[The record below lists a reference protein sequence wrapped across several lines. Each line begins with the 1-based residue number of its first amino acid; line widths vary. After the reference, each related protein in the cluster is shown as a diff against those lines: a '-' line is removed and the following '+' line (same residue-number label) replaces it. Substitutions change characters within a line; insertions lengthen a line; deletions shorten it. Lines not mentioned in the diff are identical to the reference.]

1 MSTSNAPERDNIN
14 QDEVTK
20 FWGCEMTHL
29 APQEKELVV
38 MLWQKL
44 KQRRQNTT
52 QKPTNLSATSH
63 SLDLRLFG

>member
-1 MSTSNAPERDNIN
+1 MATSGAPKRDNIN

-20 FWGCEMTHL
+20 FWGREMTDL
-29 APQEKELVV
+29 APREKELVV

-44 KQRRQNTT
+44 KQRRQNPP
-52 QKPTNLSATSH
+52 KSPTTSH